1 MGTQDDPYSSCY
13 SPLHVV
19 CRGSAILGGFQ
30 CTSLPVQH
38 TSMSMSSV
46 ETRYHSII
54 VWMLVADTASA
65 KLSLMASSF
74 RGVWCDR
81 CLLETTVI
89 RPIQIDRISRWTMQ
103 TTPHQLLLCRV
114 CTKWP
119 GIGDA
124 KTDLPE
130 GSTRGEI
137 WCLRLLSSYWAQVSA
152 RCIRICNWVRK
163 IMGATPNP
171 LPKGEGC
178 ASKVV
183 NYRFSTE
190 LKRIDILSFNINR
203 LLLSAR
209 LLGLAAWHGWLRL
222 HSLILGFSS
231 FFSSIGQ
238 LRGKD
243 KSAFCYCMHTAT

>member
-1 MGTQDDPYSSCY
+1 MW
-13 SPLHVV
+13 
-19 CRGSAILGGFQ
+19 
-30 CTSLPVQH
+30 
-38 TSMSMSSV
+38 SV
-46 ETRYHSII
+46 FTGNDGDST
-54 VWMLVADTASA
+54 DTDWQN
-65 KLSLMASSF
+65 L
-74 RGVWCDR
+74 
-81 CLLETTVI
+81 
-89 RPIQIDRISRWTMQ
+89 SRWTMQ

-124 KTDLPE
+124 KNDLPE

-209 LLGLAAWHGWLRL
+209 LLGLAAWHGWHRL
-222 HSLILGFSS
+222 HSLILRFSS